1 MLFPRFLLSVAA
13 LSGVTAAQG
22 VSTYVNPAVP
32 TGTPVP
38 GNYTGPLRPQVHY
51 SPPAGFMNDPNGMF
65 YLNGVFHLYYQ
76 YNPTGLGAGN
86 QHWGHATS
94 KDGYTWENQQIAL
107 FPPEEKQYVFSGSV
121 VVDAN
126 NTSGFFP
133 DQDNGVVAIFTLARY
148 NEDGSGGPQTQ
159 AIAYSHDEGYTF
171 QYYAQNPVINSTS
184 SQFRDPKV
192 IRYEDHWAMV
202 VSYAQEFALGI
213 FTSTDLKQ
221 WMWASNFTNH
231 GLLGTQYE
239 CPNLVK
245 MPVRDPKS
253 GAVVDEKYVITLSV
267 QPGAPLGGSITQ
279 YFIGDFNGTHFA
291 TVDAATRLTDFA
303 KDNYAA
309 QFFYG
314 VEGNPI
320 SLGWASNWQYAQ
332 QVPTGNNEGWRSA
345 MTLPRASYL
354 TKSPRIGWNMV
365 DEIYDAKPIMGESL
379 ATKTMGNGSVTV
391 DYADVE
397 SGAIYVEANVTGI
410 DVAKA
415 GSFTTLNLTFTSPAS
430 GESLR
435 SGFYFGGDNP
445 FFVDRGQLRGFDN
458 VFFTDKFSVA
468 DVYYE
473 SAADKTASWRVQA
486 VLDRSMYEVFLDGGR
501 HAGTVLVYP
510 TQPLT
515 VVNVAAR
522 DLPAGAQ
529 VSVAIWSLKST
540 WAGMANEQGTVLG
553 NVTTT
558 PTSGK
563 APASK
568 RHMIYEGGFST

>member
-1 MLFPRFLLSVAA
+1 MLFPSLLFSVAA
-13 LSGVTAAQG
+13 FAGAAAAQG

-32 TGTPVP
+32 TGTPIP
-38 GNYTGPLRPQVHY
+38 ANYTGPLRPQVHY
-51 SPPAGFMNDPNGMF
+51 SPPTGFMNDPNGMF

-94 KDGYTWENQQIAL
+94 KDGYTWENQPIAL
-107 FPPEEKQYVFSGSV
+107 FPPEERQYVFSGSV
-121 VVDAN
+121 VVDVN

-133 DQDNGVVAIFTLARY
+133 NQNNGVVAIFTLARY

-171 QYYAQNPVINSTS
+171 QYYDQNPVINSTS
-184 SQFRDPKV
+184 SHFRDPKV
-192 IRYEDHWAMV
+192 IRHGDSWAMV
-202 VSYAQEFALGI
+202 VAYAQEFAVGI
-213 FTSTDLKQ
+213 FTSPDLKK
-221 WMWASNFTNH
+221 WTWASNFTNH
-231 GLLGTQYE
+231 GLLGAQYE
-239 CPNLVK
+239 CPNIVK
-245 MPVRDPKS
+245 MPVRDRDS
-253 GAVVDEKYVITLSV
+253 GAVVDEKYVITLSA
-267 QPGAPLGGSITQ
+267 QPGAPLGGSVTQ
-279 YFIGDFNGTHFA
+279 YFIGDFNGTHFT

-345 MTLPRASYL
+345 MTLPRISYL
-354 TKSPRIGWNMV
+354 TKAPRIGWTMV
-365 DEIYDAKPIMGESL
+365 DEIYDTKPILGESL
-379 ATKTMGNGSVTV
+379 GAKPDMGNGSLTV
-391 DYADVE
+391 DYADVA
-397 SGAIYVEANVTGI
+397 SNALYIEANVTGI
-410 DVAKA
+410 NVAKA
-415 GSFTTLNLTFTSPAS
+415 TSFSTLNLTFTSPAS

-458 VFFTDKFSVA
+458 IFFTDKFSVA
-468 DVYYE
+468 DVYYD
-473 SAADKTASWRVQA
+473 SAADKTATWRVQA
-486 VLDRSMYEVFLDGGR
+486 VIDRSMYEVFLDGGR
-501 HAGTVLVYP
+501 HAATVLLYP

-515 VVNVAAR
+515 MVNVAAR
-522 DLPAGAQ
+522 DLPAGAK
-529 VSVAIWSLKST
+529 VSVGVWALKST
-540 WAGMANEQGTVLG
+540 WAGQANEQGTVMG

-558 PTSGK
+558 TK
-563 APASK
+563 AASSK
-568 RHMIYEGGFST
+568 RHMIYEGGFSV

>member
-1 MLFPRFLLSVAA
+1 MLFPRSLLLSVAA
-13 LSGVTAAQG
+13 LAGVTAAQG

-32 TGTPVP
+32 TGTPLP
-38 GNYTGPLRPQVHY
+38 GNYTGPLRSQVHY
-51 SPPAGFMNDPNGMF
+51 SPPTGFMNDPNGMF

-94 KDGYTWENQQIAL
+94 KDGYTWENQPIAL
-107 FPPEEKQYVFSGSV
+107 FPPEERVYVFSGSA
-121 VVDAN
+121 VVDVN

-133 DQDNGVVAIFTLARY
+133 DQDNGVVAVFTLARY
-148 NEDGSGGPQTQ
+148 YEDGSSGPQTQ

-171 QYYAQNPVINSTS
+171 QYYDGNPVINSTS
-184 SQFRDPKV
+184 TQFRDPKV
-192 IRYEDHWAMV
+192 IRYGDQWVMV
-202 VSYAQEFALGI
+202 VAYSQEFVVAVY
-213 FTSTDLKQ
+213 TSPDLKQ
-221 WMWASNFTNH
+221 WTWASNFTDH
-231 GLLGTQYE
+231 GLLGAQYE

-245 MPVRDPKS
+245 MPVRDRD
-253 GAVVDEKYVITLSV
+253 GAVVDEKYVITISL
-267 QPGAPLGGSITQ
+267 QPGAPLGGSVTQ
-279 YFIGDFNGTHFA
+279 YFIGDFNGTHF
-291 TVDAATRLTDFA
+291 TTLDAATRLTDFA

-320 SLGWASNWQYAQ
+320 NLGWASNWQYAG

-345 MTLPRASYL
+345 MTLPRVNYL
-354 TKSPRIGWNMV
+354 TKTAPRIGWTIV
-365 DEIYDAKPIMGESL
+365 DEIYDPKPIMGESL
-379 ATKTMGNGSVTV
+379 KTATDMGNGSITV

-397 SGAIYVEANVTGI
+397 SNALYIEANVTGL

-415 GSFTTLNLTFTSPAS
+415 TTFSTLNLTFTSPAS

-468 DVYYE
+468 DVYYD
-473 SAADKTASWRVQA
+473 SNAPGQKPASWSMKA
-486 VLDRSMYEVFLDGGR
+486 VIDRSMYEVFVGGGR
-501 HAGTVLVYP
+501 HAGTVLLYP

-522 DLPAGAQ
+522 DLPAGAR
-529 VSVAIWSLKST
+529 VSVAVWALEST
-540 WAGMANEQGTVLG
+540 WAGQADEQGTVLG
-553 NVTTT
+553 NVTTAT
-558 PTSGK
+558 TTTTSGK
-563 APASK
+563 AMGS
-568 RHMIYEGGFST
+568 